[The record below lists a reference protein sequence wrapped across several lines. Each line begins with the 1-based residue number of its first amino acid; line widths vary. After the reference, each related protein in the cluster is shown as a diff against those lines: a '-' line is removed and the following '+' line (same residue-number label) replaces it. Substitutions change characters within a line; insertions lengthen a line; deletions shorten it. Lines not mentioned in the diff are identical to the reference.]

1 MFKRGCF
8 KVQFEEGSTEHRR
21 FALQLPTV
29 SACHFHADGQAQ
41 TRASFFVVR
50 SPPKSFENLAAVM
63 LCDALAFI
71 LNADPTLAQA
81 NSNSTALG

>member
-1 MFKRGCF
+1 MFKRGCL

-21 FALQLPTV
+21 CALQLPTV

-41 TRASFFVVR
+41 TRAWLFVVR
-50 SPPKSFENLAAVM
+50 SSPKSFENLAAVM

-71 LNADPTLAQA
+71 LNANPTPVQA
-81 NSNSTALG
+81 DSNSTALG

>member
-41 TRASFFVVR
+41 TRAWLLVVR
-50 SPPKSFENLAAVM
+50 SPPKSFEYLAAVM

-71 LNADPTLAQA
+71 LNADAALAQA